1 MATSEVDIPTRE
13 MSSRYAGIHVALY
26 GDDVIG
32 VYYDFRTQ
40 QNLSLYNYDQ
50 FYSAVHIEVDPW
62 LNQKNDCH
70 RGYSKPAQELNLDS
84 WIFHTFP
91 LYSQCFIS
99 FLTGWTLFCLNRM
112 SLWMLH
118 FKASHVWEWCCHH
131 RVKWKNSRW
140 FLSGSLGNTQKKH
153 FPYNDLSRNL
163 RWCCEWFPS
172 VLGRIL
178 VSLSTSH
185 VTILFWK
192 MWNYQA
198 ELTLLVPVMLETT
211 TRV

>member
-13 MSSRYAGIHVALY
+13 MSSRYAGINVALY

-99 FLTGWTLFCLNRM
+99 FLTG
-112 SLWMLH
+112 
-118 FKASHVWEWCCHH
+118 
-131 RVKWKNSRW
+131 
-140 FLSGSLGNTQKKH
+140 
-153 FPYNDLSRNL
+153 
-163 RWCCEWFPS
+163 
-172 VLGRIL
+172 
-178 VSLSTSH
+178 
-185 VTILFWK
+185 
-192 MWNYQA
+192 
-198 ELTLLVPVMLETT
+198 
-211 TRV
+211 